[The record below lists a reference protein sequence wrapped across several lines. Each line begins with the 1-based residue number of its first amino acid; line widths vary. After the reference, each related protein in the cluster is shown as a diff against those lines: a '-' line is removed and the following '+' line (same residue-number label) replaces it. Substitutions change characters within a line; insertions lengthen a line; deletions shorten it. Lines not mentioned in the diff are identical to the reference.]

1 MELTELTVNSGYF
14 KAFALSGRQVCVLY
28 YPGRC
33 PGLGASA
40 LSGRVGNS
48 YCLRACG
55 ELFHF
60 RFNIAL
66 GESRFDDVASLQL
79 RGRTDALAIF
89 QRDAVTT
96 LQQQLRILRLDA
108 LLEKLQSMILIEHL
122 PLQYRLD
129 ILRENL

>member
-1 MELTELTVNSGYF
+1 MLV
-14 KAFALSGRQVCVLY
+14 

-40 LSGRVGNS
+40 LSGRAGKT

-55 ELFHF
+55 ELFYF
-60 RFNIAL
+60 RLHITL

-79 RGRTDALAIF
+79 LGRTDALATF
-89 QRDAVTT
+89 QRDAVAT

-129 ILRENL
+129 ILRKNL

>member
-1 MELTELTVNSGYF
+1 MT
-14 KAFALSGRQVCVLY
+14 
-28 YPGRC
+28 
-33 PGLGASA
+33 
-40 LSGRVGNS
+40 
-48 YCLRACG
+48 
-55 ELFHF
+55 
-60 RFNIAL
+60 L
-66 GESRFDDVASLQL
+66 GESRFNDVASLQL

-89 QRDAVTT
+89 QRDAVAT